1 MSITATMVKEL
12 REKTSAGMLDCKKA
26 LEETKGNFEE
36 AVDWLR
42 KKGLSAAAKK
52 ADRLASEGLVQVL
65 KSTDG
70 KVAVVVEVNSET
82 DFVARNDGFKKF
94 VSDVAQQAAATGK
107 AGVYEP
113 ATDILDAAYV
123 NNSSINLAE
132 HLKQS
137 IATIG
142 ENLVV
147 RRYAKFTAEQS
158 LVHTYLHG
166 EGKIGV
172 LIEVGSDKAE
182 ALTNEAFKTFANDVC
197 LHIAA
202 MNPMA
207 TSSAEIPADAQTR
220 EREVLVGKAKEQG
233 KKAEMIDK
241 IVDGQMKKWLAE
253 NCLLDQAFVKNPDLT
268 VGAYQKQV
276 SGTVGAQVTV
286 KKFVRFELGAGLQK
300 KQDNFAEEVAAQM
313 KGR

>member
-1 MSITATMVKEL
+1 MAITATMVKEL

-26 LEETKGNFEE
+26 LEESQGDFEA

-52 ADRLASEGLVQVL
+52 ADRLASEGLVQTL

-94 VSDVAQQAAATGK
+94 VTEVAQQAAAKGH
-107 AGVYEP
+107 AGIYEP
-113 ATDILDAAYV
+113 AAELLDSAYV
-123 NNSSINLAE
+123 GNASINLAE
-132 HLKQS
+132 HLKQT

-147 RRYAKFTAEQS
+147 RRYAKYVADQS

-172 LIEVGSDKAE
+172 LIEVGADKESAI
-182 ALTNEAFKTFANDVC
+182 ANDAFKAFANDVC

-207 TSSAEIPADAQTR
+207 ISETEIPVDAKTR

-241 IVDGQMKKWLAE
+241 IVDGQMRKWLAE

-268 VGAYQKQV
+268 VGAYLKQV
-276 SGTVGAQVTV
+276 ATSVGAQIVI

>member
-1 MSITATMVKEL
+1 MTITATMVKEL

-26 LEETKGNFEE
+26 LEETKGDFEQ

-52 ADRLASEGLVQVL
+52 ADRLASEGLVQVH
-65 KSTDG
+65 KTADG

-82 DFVARNDGFKKF
+82 DFVARNDGFKQF
-94 VSDVAQQAAATGK
+94 VSEVAQQAAVKGHTGI
-107 AGVYEP
+107 YEP
-113 ATDILDAAYV
+113 ATELLETPYV
-123 NNSSINLAE
+123 NNTAINLAE
-132 HLKQS
+132 HLKQT

-147 RRYAKFTAEQS
+147 RRYAKFAAENS

-172 LIEVGSDKAE
+172 LIEVGADKE
-182 ALTNEAFKTFANDVC
+182 AALSNDAFKTFANDVC

-207 TSSAEIPADAQTR
+207 ISETEIPADAKTR
-220 EREVLVGKAKEQG
+220 EREVLVGKAQEQG

-241 IVDGQMKKWLAE
+241 IVDGQIRKWLAE

-268 VGAYQKQV
+268 VGAYLKQV
-276 SGTVGAQVTV
+276 ANTVGAQVV
-286 KKFVRFELGAGLQK
+286 IKKFVRFELGAGLQK

>member
-26 LEETKGNFEE
+26 LEETKGDFEA

-52 ADRLASEGLVQVL
+52 ADRLASEGLVQVF

-70 KVAVVVEVNSET
+70 NTAVVVEVNSET
-82 DFVARNDGFKKF
+82 DFVARNDGFKTF
-94 VSDVAQQAAATGK
+94 VSEVAQQAAAKGTV
-107 AGVYEP
+107 GVHEP
-113 ATDILDAAYV
+113 ANDLLDAAYV
-123 NNSSINLAE
+123 NNSAITLAE
-132 HLKQS
+132 HLKQT

-147 RRYAKFTAEQS
+147 RRYAKYTADKS

-172 LIEVGSDKAE
+172 MIEVGTDNAS
-182 ALTNEAFKTFANDVC
+182 ALAHEAFKTFANDVC

-207 TSSAEIPADAQTR
+207 TSDAEIPADAKTR

-276 SGTVGAQVTV
+276 SGTVGAQVNI
-286 KKFVRFELGAGLQK
+286 KKFIRFELGAGLQK
-300 KQDNFAEEVAAQM
+300 KVDNFAEEVAAQM

>member
-1 MSITATMVKEL
+1 MTITATMVKEL
-12 REKTSAGMLDCKKA
+12 REKTNAGMLDCKKA
-26 LEETKGNFEE
+26 LEETKGDFE
-36 AVDWLR
+36 AAIDWLR
-42 KKGLSAAAKK
+42 KKGLSSAAKK
-52 ADRLASEGLVQVL
+52 ADRLASEGLVQVY
-65 KSTDG
+65 KSADG

-94 VSDVAQQAAATGK
+94 VTDVAQHAAVKGSL
-107 AGVYEP
+107 GVYEP
-113 ATDILDAAYV
+113 ATSIMDVPYV
-123 NNSSINLAE
+123 NNPSIDLAE
-132 HLKQS
+132 HLKQT

-147 RRYAKFTAEQS
+147 RRYAKYAAEQS

-172 LIEVGSDKAE
+172 LVEIGADKE
-182 ALTNEAFKTFANDVC
+182 AALSQEAFKTFANDVC

-207 TSSAEIPADAQTR
+207 ISDKEIPEDAKTR

-241 IVDGQMKKWLAE
+241 IVEGQMKKWLAE

-268 VGAYQKQV
+268 VGGYLKQV
-276 SGTVGAQVTV
+276 ATSVGAQLTV

-300 KQDNFAEEVAAQM
+300 RQDNFAEEVAAQM

>member
-12 REKTSAGMLDCKKA
+12 REKTSAGMLDCKRA
-26 LEETKGNFEE
+26 LEETKGDFEA

-52 ADRLASEGLVQVL
+52 ADRLASEGLVQVY

-70 KVAVVVEVNSET
+70 KVAVAVEVNSET

-94 VSDVAQQAAATGK
+94 VGEVAHQAATKGNL
-107 AGVYEP
+107 GIHEP
-113 ATDILDAAYV
+113 ATELLETPYIH
-123 NNSSINLAE
+123 NSSINLAE
-132 HLKQS
+132 HLKQA

-147 RRYAKFTAEQS
+147 RRYAKLTADRS

-172 LIEVGSDKAE
+172 LIDVGAE
-182 ALTNEAFKTFANDVC
+182 QEAALSHEAFKTFANDVC

-207 TSSAEIPADAQTR
+207 ISDAEIPADAKAR
-220 EREVLVGKAKEQG
+220 ERDVLLGKAKEQG
-233 KKAEMIDK
+233 KKPEMIEK
-241 IVDGQMKKWLAE
+241 IVDGQIRKWLAE

-268 VGAYQKQV
+268 VAAYQKQI
-276 SGTVGAQVTV
+276 SSTVGSPIVI

-300 KQDNFAEEVAAQM
+300 KQENFAEEVAAQM
-313 KGR
+313 KGH